1 MTPVENRMKNVHSQM
16 NHVYNFFATEDDDSA
31 MFKTGLT
38 VLKVL
43 LTVEEMELTDVV
55 RSLPC
60 SLPVCQDHKIGLTA
74 VVVGLTMQGVGLTG
88 DITNL

>member
-1 MTPVENRMKNVHSQM
+1 
-16 NHVYNFFATEDDDSA
+16 

-60 SLPVCQDHKIGLTA
+60 SLPVCQVHKIGLTA